1 MIGDI
6 NDPSTDYGRYN
17 TPKILKALETFNT
30 RFSDFSEDEEL
41 APIWNKLLLALMDE
55 CWQDGYDFCDR
66 PKQSPLYGG

>member
-17 TPKILKALETFNT
+17 TPDILEALAAFNN

-41 APIWNKLLLALMDE
+41 APIWNKLLLHLMDVT
-55 CWQDGYDFCDR
+55 WQDGYDCC
-66 PKQSPLYGG
+66 LGET